1 MRIADALNHTK
12 AKGAAMFDLMMQYS
26 NQRRNQLMREA
37 QRERIAREAR
47 AAQREAVEN
56 AQMRSE
62 VPSRRTLELVKNQ
75 VK

>member
-1 MRIADALNHTK
+1 
-12 AKGAAMFDLMMQYS
+12 MFDLMMQYS

-75 VK
+75 AK